1 MDKNSK
7 TTPNSLLRRER
18 ELRSWTQRDVGDKV
32 GVDSKLVSAWE
43 RGVKFPTA
51 QHRHQLCELF
61 AKSPVE
67 LGFYPVEAE
76 NSNNQQVNRPLHE
89 REQPFPPVWNVPYD
103 QNPVFTGR
111 EHVLQQ
117 LYASLVT
124 GKAAALTQ
132 AISGLGG
139 VGKTQIAVEYCYRH
153 RCEYKAVLWATAD
166 TRDELLA
173 DLISI
178 AKLLK
183 LPESRSKDQQPIFN
197 ALRKWMREQPHWLL
211 VLDNVESVEIVK
223 DIIPPARR
231 GHILVTTR
239 TQATGTYPKINVQ
252 DMEEEE
258 GALLV
263 LRRANILAYDVDLGD
278 AAEKD
283 REIAGKISRELGG
296 LPLALDQAGAYIQE
310 TECSLSAYLDR
321 YKIRRAEL
329 LGYRGAS
336 DSDHPHSVATTLSLS
351 FEQIARTN
359 ATAADLLRACA
370 LLHPDAIPEEFFT
383 RGAEELGIA
392 FQPLVENPVAIDQ
405 VIGEILKYSLIRRNT
420 RDTTLAI
427 HRLVQA
433 VLLDNMDNET
443 QHMWAERLVKAVN
456 KVLQLD
462 VTFTNLPEQRY
473 LLQAWA
479 CTKLINEWNFPF
491 LEAAQLIT
499 AAGKYMRS
507 DGYYMQA
514 EQHCSKAL
522 DMFRRLPGASAT
534 DTYRCLTLL
543 VLIKADHGDFIEA
556 ETLCERL
563 RTLSEETFG
572 LEHPFTVFSHLYLAD
587 LYMKRGKF
595 EQAEPL
601 VTSALTTS
609 QSAPLP
615 RDYPISDILVSLAK
629 LYSNQNKVTLAETLY
644 QEALTRAEQTFGA
657 EHSKIADILSEM
669 AIHYSS
675 QHENT
680 KEKRLRKRA
689 TGIYKKLLP
698 PDHPDLAIALTGLYL
713 MYFFQNRSADAE
725 EYYEQAMEIW
735 KRKIRDVFTNTAEGA
750 AWPDG
755 ISKEPGNSS
764 QRERDFQRLLFP
776 EEIIGEEQGKEAA
789 TISIRLANSFLEQGK
804 FDEAETLFWNAQH
817 IAEKTLGKEDLVT
830 VYCLGDLA
838 KFYQT
843 QKQFQFAEFLYERA
857 LQLAAV
863 KFKFAPAGTRQIFEN
878 YKQFLRETGQDHHA
892 DELQRQFDMLK
903 NQNH

>member
-7 TTPNSLLRRER
+7 TTPNSLLKRER
-18 ELRSWTQRDVGDKV
+18 ELRNWTQQYVGEKV

-51 QHRHQLCELF
+51 DHRQKLCELF
-61 AKSPVE
+61 GKSSVE
-67 LGFYPVEAE
+67 LGFYPAEAE
-76 NSNNQQVNRPLHE
+76 NSINQQTNRPLHQ
-89 REQPFPPVWNVPYD
+89 RELPFPPIWNVPYD

-111 EHVLQQ
+111 EHILLQ
-117 LYASLVT
+117 LHTSLIT
-124 GKAAALTQ
+124 SEAAALTQ

-153 RCEYKAVLWATAD
+153 RGEYKAILWAKAD
-166 TRDELLA
+166 SREE
-173 DLISI
+173 LISDLMGI

-183 LPESRSKDQQPIFN
+183 LPESKAKDQQPILN

-211 VLDNVESVEIVK
+211 VLDNVESIETIR

-231 GHILVTTR
+231 GHILLTTR
-239 TQATGTYPKINVQ
+239 SQATGKFPKINVQ
-252 DMEEEE
+252 DMEAEE

-263 LRRANILAYDVDLGD
+263 LRRANIIAPDANLND
-278 AAEKD
+278 AAETD
-283 REIAGKISRELGG
+283 REIARQISRTLDG

-310 TECSLSAYLDR
+310 TGCGLSDYLEQ
-321 YKIRRAEL
+321 YKVRRAEL
-329 LGYRGAS
+329 LGYRGKFS
-336 DSDHPHSVATTLSLS
+336 YDYPQSVATTWSLS
-351 FEQIARTN
+351 FKRIERAN
-359 ATAADLLRACA
+359 GTAADLLRACA
-370 LLHPDAIPEEFFT
+370 FLHPDAIPEEFFT
-383 RGAEELGIA
+383 RGAGELGIA
-392 FQPLVENPVAIDQ
+392 FQPLVENPAAIDQ

-433 VLLDNMDNET
+433 VLLDNMDKET
-443 QHMWAERLVKAVN
+443 QQRWAERIVKAVN
-456 KVLQLD
+456 KIFQLD
-462 VTFTNLPEQRY
+462 VTFTNLPERRY
-473 LLQAWA
+473 LLQARA
-479 CTKLINEWNFPF
+479 CTKLINEWNLPF
-491 LEAAQLIT
+491 LQAAQLIT
-499 AAGKYMRS
+499 AAGEYMRG
-507 DGYYMQA
+507 DGYYIQA

-522 DMFRRLPGASAT
+522 DMFRRLPEASVT

-543 VLIKADHGDFIEA
+543 VLIHTDRGDFIEA
-556 ETLCERL
+556 EALCERL

-572 LEHPFTVFSHLYLAD
+572 PRHPFTAFSLLYLAD

-601 VTSALTTS
+601 VTSALSIS
-609 QSAPLP
+609 QSAPLS
-615 RDYPISDILVSLAK
+615 RDYPLSDILVSLAK
-629 LYSNQNKVTLAETLY
+629 LYSNQNKVTQAETLY

-657 EHSKIADILSEM
+657 EHTKIADILNEM

-675 QHENT
+675 QHELA
-680 KEKRLRKRA
+680 KEEQFRKRA
-689 TGIYKKLLP
+689 IGIYKKILP

-713 MYFFQNRSADAE
+713 MYFFQNRYADAE

-735 KRKIRDVFTNTAEGA
+735 KRKIRDVFTDAADGA

-789 TISIRLANSFLEQGK
+789 TIYIRLANSFLDQRK
-804 FDEAETLFWNAQH
+804 FDEAEALFWNALH

-830 VYCLGDLA
+830 IYCLGDLA

-843 QKQFQFAEFLYERA
+843 QKQYKFAEFLYERA
-857 LQLAAV
+857 LQFAAV
-863 KFKFAPAGTRQIFEN
+863 KFKFAPAGTKQIFQN
-878 YKQFLRETGQDHHA
+878 YIQFLRETGRDHHA
-892 DELQRQFDMLK
+892 DELQRHFDVLR
-903 NQNH
+903 HL